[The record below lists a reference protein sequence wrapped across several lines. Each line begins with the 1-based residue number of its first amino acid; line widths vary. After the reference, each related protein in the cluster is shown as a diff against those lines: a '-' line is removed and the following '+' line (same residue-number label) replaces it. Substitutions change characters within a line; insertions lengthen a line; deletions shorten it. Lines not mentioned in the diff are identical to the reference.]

1 MTLKFA
7 SVWDK
12 VLNFNLETTVKANC
26 FTIMLK
32 FIFWSCFLWQCF
44 IFFKFSRQKK
54 WSQKECTISF
64 CLQHRNSSWKGNCAL
79 HFSNRRQKRSCPL
92 KLGRMGV
99 QVSMVGLDMLS
110 FLIFNRWKLLPV
122 VESAALLL
130 QFQILRKL
138 SHDPVATAMPSS
150 VTPKQL
156 TRLSW
161 PARTPA
167 LSAFSVSHT
176 LQLKSSY
183 PARSRRPLLEN
194 ATEVMPQM
202 MLSWE

>member
-1 MTLKFA
+1 M
-7 SVWDK
+7 
-12 VLNFNLETTVKANC
+12 KANC

-32 FIFWSCFLWQCF
+32 FIFWSCFYDSVSFLNSQD
-44 IFFKFSRQKK
+44 KKK

-79 HFSNRRQKRSCPL
+79 HFSNRRRKRSCPL

-122 VESAALLL
+122 MESAAFLL

-138 SHDPVATAMPSS
+138 SHDPVATAIPSS

-156 TRLSW
+156 TRLS
-161 PARTPA
+161 
-167 LSAFSVSHT
+167 
-176 LQLKSSY
+176 
-183 PARSRRPLLEN
+183 
-194 ATEVMPQM
+194 
-202 MLSWE
+202 

>member
-1 MTLKFA
+1 M
-7 SVWDK
+7 
-12 VLNFNLETTVKANC
+12 KANC

-32 FIFWSCFLWQCF
+32 FIFWSCFYDSVS
-44 IFFKFSRQKK
+44 FFKFSRQKK

-79 HFSNRRQKRSCPL
+79 HFSNRRRKRSCPL

-122 VESAALLL
+122 MESVALLL

-138 SHDPVATAMPSS
+138 SHDPVATAIPSS

-156 TRLSW
+156 TRLS
-161 PARTPA
+161 
-167 LSAFSVSHT
+167 
-176 LQLKSSY
+176 
-183 PARSRRPLLEN
+183 
-194 ATEVMPQM
+194 
-202 MLSWE
+202 

>member
-1 MTLKFA
+1 MYLKRKLEKNPATNMTLKFA

-32 FIFWSCFLWQCF
+32 FIFWSCFYDSVSFLNSQD
-44 IFFKFSRQKK
+44 KKK

-79 HFSNRRQKRSCPL
+79 HFSNRRRKRSCPL

-122 VESAALLL
+122 MESAALLTH
-130 QFQILRKL
+130 RKI
-138 SHDPVATAMPSS
+138 
-150 VTPKQL
+150 
-156 TRLSW
+156 
-161 PARTPA
+161 
-167 LSAFSVSHT
+167 
-176 LQLKSSY
+176 Y
-183 PARSRRPLLEN
+183 
-194 ATEVMPQM
+194 
-202 MLSWE
+202 

>member
-32 FIFWSCFLWQCF
+32 FIFWSCFFMIVFHL
-44 IFFKFSRQKK
+44 FFKFSRQKK

-79 HFSNRRQKRSCPL
+79 HFSNRRRKRSCPL

-122 VESAALLL
+122 VESAALLAHRNIWWELHFEKL
-130 QFQILRKL
+130 QTSGKFCCPHHWHIQVL
-138 SHDPVATAMPSS
+138 SSPVPPRTFIYSETHRGEYSS
-150 VTPKQL
+150 
-156 TRLSW
+156 
-161 PARTPA
+161 
-167 LSAFSVSHT
+167 
-176 LQLKSSY
+176 
-183 PARSRRPLLEN
+183 
-194 ATEVMPQM
+194 
-202 MLSWE
+202 